1 MAGIITYD
9 NIVIQQGQCLMD
21 IALQYYGTADPQ
33 ALIAL
38 MQDNALDSVTTKLT
52 AGQTL
57 QIRNNAEFAITKI
70 ANYYRANNI
79 NPATATNEL
88 INLIA
93 TASHYAGNWDSNNNE
108 LSFIAGYGAEEIA
121 ITLKE
126 VLPANTYCRFIVSCN
141 YPINGTIRWGGSIYP
156 LNVNTNEQ
164 VTLTV
169 VASVEINNNITLN
182 LGYLNPGITYNL
194 KLIITKA

>member
-38 MQDNALDSVTTKLT
+38 VQDNALDSVTTKLT

-57 QIRNNAEFAITKI
+57 QIRNNAEFSNTKI

-93 TASHYAGNWDSNNNE
+93 TASHYAGTWNSDNNI

-126 VLPANTYCRFIVSCN
+126 VLSANTYCRFIVSSN
-141 YPINGTIRWGGSIYP
+141 NPINGTINWGGSIYP

-169 VASVEINNNITLN
+169 VASLEINNNITLN